1 MLWELSVHMKKRIKL
16 TTGITLINKKY
27 KKKEYY
33 HYIEEPNN
41 VVIVPFIKNKFLIVE
56 QKREPINKKNF
67 EFPMGWVDKGETLV
81 NAATR
86 ELFEETG
93 YRTLSSPKKFLN
105 FYADPGR
112 GSRSCICFYTK
123 KLKKINKPEK
133 NIKIFLKTKKQIQ
146 RLIDKKKFNNA
157 AHIAAFY
164 FFISKF

>member
-1 MLWELSVHMKKRIKL
+1 M
-16 TTGITLINKKY
+16 
-27 KKKEYY
+27 
-33 HYIEEPNN
+33 
-41 VVIVPFIKNKFLIVE
+41 VIVPFIKNKFLIVE

-112 GSRSCICFYTK
+112 GSRSCICYYTK
-123 KLKKINKPEK
+123 ELKK
-133 NIKIFLKTKKQIQ
+133 
-146 RLIDKKKFNNA
+146 
-157 AHIAAFY
+157 
-164 FFISKF
+164 

>member
-1 MLWELSVHMKKRIKL
+1 MKKRIKL

-93 YRTLSSPKKFLN
+93 YKCNGK
-105 FYADPGR
+105 
-112 GSRSCICFYTK
+112 IK
-123 KLKKINKPEK
+123 KL
-133 NIKIFLKTKKQIQ
+133 FT
-146 RLIDKKKFNNA
+146 
-157 AHIAAFY
+157 
-164 FFISKF
+164 